1 MELTVTRS
9 DLSTY
14 TIIIQKGELS
24 QKLLSEDLVSITVTS
39 STPIDFALGDS
50 ITLFGSRYVLNRL
63 PKVRKEGSY
72 TYDLEFEGE
81 MYALRRAQFLLYD
94 DSGVAIEGEF
104 SYMGTLEDVARLA
117 IANLNR
123 VYGSGTYTL
132 GGFPETDV
140 RNHIVNSENVLAV
153 LQRVCNDYG
162 YEFELIRSDGNIV
175 LNIGAIGTIKL
186 FALKYGAGNGL
197 YTLERQL
204 VDDSNVFTR
213 LFAYGG
219 TRNLKSNYR
228 NFSKRLKLPG
238 NDQSYVQDSDA
249 ISRLGIIEATK
260 VFDDVYPKRT
270 GVITSVSS
278 TNSFV
283 DSTMD
288 FDLNATDVQ
297 GQTLYLIPG
306 NAPKVHFNTGNL
318 AGYEFEI
325 ASYNHA
331 NKTFTLKYYKDE
343 RGLQL
348 PSNDVAFAL
357 SPGDEYVLLDIVM
370 PQSYVDAAEA
380 ELLSKANELLT
391 QGITPK
397 AKYTCTIDPIYAKQ
411 NDLNLIPG
419 DYIPIQDDDLGID
432 RDIRV
437 ISVKRDILEP
447 YRLSIDLGDEV
458 TVSLATYLVDRVAT
472 QEKVINLNQLKDP
485 VRYRQSWRSTMELQ
499 QMVFDQDGY
508 FDTGNIR
515 PLSINT
521 AMLSVGSKAGQ
532 FVLNGVVFQPGYNGV
547 ANRVQST
554 MGTLSHYAI
563 EESIRTWVVESY
575 DYLIPDNNARYI
587 YIKCELNGSNAT
599 VKYSADQLKVDAEA
613 GFYHFLIGVL
623 HSVQDGYRK
632 ISLTYGV
639 TTING
644 KEIKTGRISSQDGAT
659 YFDLD
664 TGEIKGKITFQSGT
678 TDTQI
683 EQQISAAQSAA
694 DLLAVRTG
702 AIMLNETFNETQAQF
717 DARWTNYGGGGNR
730 TITSKT
736 DATGGNVLVIGDN
749 SGDDKVTLVENN
761 SMPYDPNRLYAIRV
775 RFRRLAGSGT
785 IYIGIAGRN
794 ATDTQ
799 WVNVSGAN
807 DLGSQYYVACSAF
820 SPSDTSWVEK
830 VGYFKGY
837 GSIFNNANNP
847 LNPSGLHSNV
857 RYIRPYIIANYNGV
871 SGIVEI
877 DYVKIEFAE
886 QDAAQ
891 ASASNALTQL
901 TNIASDNVLSPMEK
915 QMTKMQ
921 WDAIV
926 DEYAKIIVQADLY
939 PLASTD
945 KTNYTSAYNALS
957 SYITPLLS
965 NLSTDSSITGSE
977 FRTKFSDYYS
987 KRQTLLNRVTEEAQK
1002 LAKSGGSMINWQNLE
1017 YCNYPMTIA
1026 SYQNFATYYYGN
1038 ATENAIIHA
1047 ETPYGTMDKVWECN
1061 CDAADNGYA
1070 GGFKTGYFPV
1080 NPSKNYIYGAW
1091 VKLLDSGN
1099 IYIYFGPDDGAGV
1112 VKELDGT
1119 DNSNPYFAAGL
1130 IQSYLPTNRWLLFIG
1145 VIHNKDYSA
1154 SIYSA
1159 NLTGVYDPL
1168 TLKKLPERSTG
1179 SMYKEFK
1186 WYGSPVT
1193 STRLRLLRTYAGT
1206 AGTKMQI
1213 YGAFVYEL
1221 SGTIPTVYDML
1232 MTAVRIP
1239 PTARPSDS
1247 GTFAYYTFDKS
1258 LTSDDSFN
1266 GKTLSTSGTVSLVAS
1281 DIKGKCAY
1289 FDNSGYLS
1297 RDDSA
1302 IKTDQMTYTFWFK
1315 WNGYISGKTI
1325 YGLFARAFYVRCY
1338 LYYTSNYVYL
1348 YYAVRNSAG
1357 THVPLN
1363 AYRIEPS
1370 KWYHVAASY
1379 DKTTGDMKL
1388 YVNGSRVGV
1397 ANSGAFTEHSNN
1409 MLTIGTDYNS
1419 ASAYQFNGYIDEFR
1433 AYSRILS
1440 DDEVMY
1446 MYLNPTVGLD
1456 YGSLKTIID
1465 GGLVSSG
1472 TIQVGQ
1478 GNDGDY
1484 TVKAGITGEGTD
1496 ETSVRMWAGATFANR
1511 NNAPFKVLQNGEMHA
1526 SAGYIAGWKILT
1538 DRFEKENGLNKFII
1552 NPADQSIKFIYDGDD
1567 KVAIQNA
1574 ALPMLSELV
1583 NPNANQFSLGIYQEV
1598 TDYVEVGQGLW
1609 EASGSILSSSSFAIP
1624 NSSYKVAIGFYIS
1637 ERMSIYGQ
1645 LWLTDNAGTKIELI
1659 GSVSFSAGN
1668 EPYVTRYYISSPKSR
1683 VSGTYRVLFEY
1694 EINGNDNY
1702 ELVTIGYGGTSNN
1715 YFSYTQALNGS
1726 IIGNNGITTFWG
1738 NSKYMHISN
1747 AESYFMQVFGN
1758 GILTGSGGSGI
1769 QFDGTDVRLFGI
1781 QHDNQYNYQYIS
1793 SSHVVL
1799 NFNSKTIIVNFG
1811 SSSYY
1816 AILPTLSSIQT
1827 AMKLGAG
1834 VPFSFMYR
1842 IIGNASSVASRVYG
1856 RNTTTG
1862 HSTSQYP
1869 TLRNNSGADAV
1880 YVALGA
1886 GDTLILELVYD
1897 GTNYNAYM
1905 LSYRT

>member
-24 QKLLSEDLVSITVTS
+24 QKLLSEDLVSITVTN

-140 RNHIVNSENVLAV
+140 RNHIVSSENVLAV

-175 LNIGAIGTIKL
+175 LNIGAIGTIKV

-219 TRNLKSNYR
+219 TRNLKSDYR

-288 FDLNATDVQ
+288 FDLNATDGQ

-391 QGITPK
+391 QGKTPK

-613 GFYHFLIGVL
+613 GYYHFLIGVL

-694 DLLAVRTG
+694 
-702 AIMLNETFNETQAQF
+702 
-717 DARWTNYGGGGNR
+717 
-730 TITSKT
+730 
-736 DATGGNVLVIGDN
+736 
-749 SGDDKVTLVENN
+749 
-761 SMPYDPNRLYAIRV
+761 
-775 RFRRLAGSGT
+775 
-785 IYIGIAGRN
+785 
-794 ATDTQ
+794 
-799 WVNVSGAN
+799 
-807 DLGSQYYVACSAF
+807 
-820 SPSDTSWVEK
+820 
-830 VGYFKGY
+830 
-837 GSIFNNANNP
+837 NNAQ
-847 LNPSGLHSNV
+847 ST
-857 RYIRPYIIANYNGV
+857 AN
-871 SGIVEI
+871 
-877 DYVKIEFAE
+877 
-886 QDAAQ
+886 AAQ
-891 ASASNALTQL
+891 TAASNAQATANAAQTAASDAQTSANTANALL
-901 TNIASDNVLSPMEK
+901 SDIASDSRLTPIEK
-915 QMTKMQ
+915 QSTKLE
-921 WDAIV
+921 WDTIA
-926 DEYAKIIVQADLY
+926 DEYAKITAQADMY
-939 PLASTD
+939 ASASSD
-945 KTNYTSAYNALS
+945 KANYVNAYNALS
-957 SYITPLLS
+957 AYITPLLS
-965 NLSTDSSITGSE
+965 DLNTTSTITGTE
-977 FRTKFSDYYS
+977 FRAKFSDYYS
-987 KRQTLLNRVTEEAQK
+987 KRQTLLNRIAEETNSVAVN
-1002 LAKSGGSMINWQNLE
+1002 GGNFVNWQGLNVSDFGQTGE
-1017 YCNYPMTIA
+1017 SVWGKTYS
-1026 SYQNFATYYYGN
+1026 SYYDEPENNRIILDKTPSGN
-1038 ATENAIIHA
+1038 V
-1047 ETPYGTMDKVWECN
+1047 DKVHDVRN
-1061 CDAADNGYA
+1061 TTLNHVA
-1070 GGFKTGYFPV
+1070 GGFHTKVYKINPYNSYLYGVWYRKTSNVSTFVYLGIQSGANKV
-1080 NPSKNYIYGAW
+1080 LRVDGNADENPYSISSFQQDNLILNKWYLF
-1091 VKLLDSGN
+1091 V
-1099 IYIYFGPDDGAGV
+1099 GV
-1112 VKELDGT
+1112 VYGT
-1119 DNSNPYFAAGL
+1119 LQATRQYNDV
-1130 IQSYLPTNRWLLFIG
+1130 
-1145 VIHNKDYSA
+1145 VI
-1154 SIYSA
+1154 
-1159 NLTGVYDPL
+1159 TGVYDPDTMKRIQSHNDNYVDYKWKDANVSEAYFRAL
-1168 TLKKLPERSTG
+1168 RYHALQLGSTG
-1179 SMYKEFK
+1179 QF
-1186 WYGSPVT
+1186 
-1193 STRLRLLRTYAGT
+1193 
-1206 AGTKMQI
+1206 
-1213 YGAFVYEL
+1213 YGAFVYEINGREP
-1221 SGTIPTVYDML
+1221 SVYDIL
-1232 MTAVRIP
+1232 NIASKTTPVK
-1239 PTARPSDS
+1239 PSNT
-1247 GTFAYYTFDKS
+1247 GVYAYYTFDKS
-1258 LTSDDSFN
+1258 LTQDDSFN
-1266 GKTLSTSGTVSLVAS
+1266 GKSLSVAGSVSIVDS
-1281 DIKGKCAY
+1281 DIRGKCAY
-1289 FDNSGYLS
+1289 FDNNGYLY
-1297 RDDSA
+1297 RDDTA
-1302 IKTDQMTYTFWFK
+1302 LQLNRITIAGWFK
-1315 WNGYISGKTI
+1315 ATDVSVGYPYGIVTI
-1325 YGLFARAFYVRCY
+1325 NFAHRIYLERFSDGIRLRASFYSSSRGW
-1338 LYYTSNYVYL
+1338 YTLEAFNIKVNEWYHF
-1348 YYAVRNSAG
+1348 AF
-1357 THVPLN
+1357 THD
-1363 AYRIEPS
+1363 IPS
-1370 KWYHVAASY
+1370 KVAN
-1379 DKTTGDMKL
+1379 L
-1388 YVNGSRVGV
+1388 YVNGSLVYAEKNISV
-1397 ANSGAFTEHSNN
+1397 SYYSSGISGIGCDINN
-1409 MLTIGTDYNS
+1409 GDWK
-1419 ASAYQFNGYIDEFR
+1419 FKGYIDEVKI
-1433 AYSRILS
+1433 YSRVLTNEEIL
-1440 DDEVMY
+1440 
-1446 MYLNPTVGLD
+1446 YLYKNPTVGLD

-1637 ERMSIYGQ
+1637 QRMSIYGQ

-1659 GSVSFSAGN
+1659 GSVSFSAGI